1 MDSHDDKLKAPSVP
15 NVDLQKLLGF
25 DRVDAGQ
32 MDAIKPEDAAAVA
45 FNKRGETLPVSD
57 RRLKAHVRPVGET
70 DGGLRLY
77 AFRYIGDDREFCG
90 VMAQD
95 LLADL
100 RYADAV
106 ATTEGG
112 YFCVDYQKLGLE
124 RLVTPS
130 MREVGAQALERAL
143 AA

>member
-1 MDSHDDKLKAPSVP
+1 
-15 NVDLQKLLGF
+15 
-25 DRVDAGQ
+25 
-32 MDAIKPEDAAAVA
+32 MDAAKPEDAAAIA
-45 FNKRGETLPVSD
+45 FNKRGEGPPLVSD
-57 RRLKAHVRPVGET
+57 RRLKAHVRPVGEA
-70 DGGLRLY
+70 DGGLQLY
-77 AFRYIGDDREFCG
+77 TFSYIGDDREFCG

-95 LLADL
+95 LLADP

-106 ATTEGG
+106 GITEGG
-112 YFCVDYQKLGLE
+112 YFCVDYQKLGLG